1 VSGFEI
7 FATVLQAA
15 GYAASDTRRDHPPSL
30 FESDAERPP
39 RAFLSGNVFAREGA
53 FYLLN
58 PSLGSACFVNP
69 FSPPPV
75 GVAP

>member
-1 VSGFEI
+1 MAQLI
-7 FATVLQAA
+7 ANN
-15 GYAASDTRRDHPPSL
+15 TRAMIQIG
-30 FESDAERPP
+30 AEPERV
-39 RAFLSGNVFAREGA
+39 RRQFLSGNVFAREGA